1 MKRFAKTF
9 IIALI
14 IIVSPAM
21 LKAQDYR
28 NHENG
33 FLFNVFEIENME
45 ERVQLASALATS
57 DIWLCNPTQNPGE
70 LFIRP
75 NSYNSDIPIYAEFD
89 YLRAI
94 LKEEYEEVSVLPKEE
109 FGEIFN
115 SWAHNISDD
124 YYNFLISDYLDR
136 ANHCMNAE
144 PFCTS
149 DIYTFPSNNSGYS
162 WSGPN
167 YGCLGSSPT
176 NKHSFWYYM
185 RIGVA
190 GNITIKIEAPFD
202 VDFALWG
209 PFSNETDP
217 CPTQA
222 GETGMLTANCTS
234 CPNNTSNPNFYPS
247 GNLHD
252 CSFSAQSY
260 EYAHVVNGQ
269 VGQYFILL
277 ITNYNGGSGN
287 ITFQKYAGDGETDC
301 GILPPLVN
309 NSGPY
314 CAGQTIQLT
323 ANGQAGATY
332 SWTGPGGWTSN
343 LQNPTRTNCTVAMS
357 GTYTCTITLGNQTNS
372 ATTEVVV
379 YAQPVAN
386 AGPDQTIIYGAT
398 AQLSGSGGSGTF
410 NYQWSPANMVTNPNS
425 QNTQTVSLTAD
436 QTYTLTV
443 TNPQG
448 GCTSTD
454 QVTIHISGS
463 NMTVTPGPDESICE
477 GGSTTIQAN
486 AGGGTGNFTYS
497 WTPTT
502 GLSNPN
508 ISNPVANPEQTTTYT
523 CTVSDGM
530 STQSISV
537 TVVVNMPEF
546 EEETYYI
553 CPGDTYNWN
562 GQSCSA
568 EGYYVFNTTTAQGCD
583 KTITLHLHHYPTFD
597 ETPINVA
604 ICSGETYVYNGNSY
618 TVSGQYPN
626 TLQTINGCDSIV
638 RINLTV
644 YDDNG
649 ITTTNQTIC
658 PSQVPWV
665 YPADPSQTPL
675 YAGTHTFHLQ
685 DIHGCDSTV
694 VLNLTVSDYYQPDTQ
709 VEYKCYP
716 YGGTPEYYWNV
727 NGETYHV
734 NVIVQDTL
742 PYGDCEGIF
751 TLDLRFME
759 VPEAVHIYDTAC
771 NTYTWYVDNQ
781 QIGIYTENTEDEYHI
796 PLSPYPCTKDYYLHL
811 TVNHESVDNVVSI
824 DGSNPSTP
832 VCDEYYYYNHLI
844 SEDTLSFD
852 KNIDTILNGDTP
864 EGCDYR
870 VRLQI
875 RNMHY
880 TPTPTIRCA
889 DQNVEAPHYPITAT
903 EFNVNRYTYYASDPK
918 SDDTWYNSECT
929 WSISKDS
936 WRIVPS
942 NDNRS
947 CTVYAMD
954 YVEDTIWLTFKAV
967 NLCGIDS
974 ASYWLKPSFYGIEET
989 DAYPAAV
996 SVIPNPNNGQME
1008 LRFENMEG
1016 KINVRVCNVS
1026 GTLVDSFEVQTAQ
1039 APYSHSYAMKR
1050 LSNGVYFFTFSDGK
1064 RAVTKKVVIIH

>member
-1 MKRFAKTF
+1 MKQQKPHIMKRFAKAIF
-9 IIALI
+9 IAILLMAHPMKPWAQVQKLNPSSIEFDVTNIANFDERIFFMHNL
-14 IIVSPAM
+14 
-21 LKAQDYR
+21 LNDNR
-28 NHENG
+28 
-33 FLFNVFEIENME
+33 FNVINSEEDGIFVISVDEAYRGINLAATFEDFRAENADQFAQMDKYD
-45 ERVQLASALATS
+45 ASALAIGYKADLPNEIVASLMMDFYVRSRTNSTCATS
-57 DIWLCNPTQNPGE
+57 D
-70 LFIRP
+70 
-75 NSYNSDIPIYAEFD
+75 
-89 YLRAI
+89 
-94 LKEEYEEVSVLPKEE
+94 
-109 FGEIFN
+109 
-115 SWAHNISDD
+115 
-124 YYNFLISDYLDR
+124 
-136 ANHCMNAE
+136 
-144 PFCTS
+144 PFCT
-149 DIYTFPSNNSGYS
+149 DNGMYQFPAGVNSG
-162 WSGPN
+162 SGEPGPAYNCLSTTPN
-167 YGCLGSSPT
+167 PA
-176 NKHSFWYYM
+176 WYHM
-185 RIGVA
+185 RIANPGS
-190 GNITIKIEAPFD
+190 ITIHMYSTPS
-202 VDFALWG
+202 VDIDFCCWG
-209 PFSNETDP
+209 PFTDP
-217 CPTQA
+217 TTP
-222 GETGMLTANCTS
+222 
-234 CPNNTSNPNFYPS
+234 CPNGLTSDKVVS
-247 GNLHD
+247 
-252 CSFSAQSY
+252 CSYSAAATENCIIPATAQT
-260 EYAHVVNGQ
+260 GD
-269 VGQYFILL
+269 YFILV
-277 ITNYNGGSGN
+277 ITNYSNQTCNISFSKTAGNG
-287 ITFQKYAGDGETDC
+287 TTDC
-301 GILPPLVN
+301 GIMPPVVA

-332 SWTGPGGWTSN
+332 SWTGPGGFTSN
-343 LQNPTRTNCTVAMS
+343 LQNPTRPNCTVAMS
-357 GTYTCTITLGNQTNS
+357 GTYTCTISLGGQTNS

-379 YAQPVAN
+379 YAQPAAN

-410 NYQWSPANMVTNPNS
+410 NYQWSPANMVTNPNA
-425 QNTQTVSLTAD
+425 QNTQTISLPPPNSSETSF
-436 QTYTLTV
+436 TYTLTV

-486 AGGGTGNFTYS
+486 AGGGTGDFTYS

-502 GLSNPN
+502 GLSDPN
-508 ISNPVANPEQTTTYT
+508 ISNPVANPAQTTTYT

-530 STQSISV
+530 STLSVSV
-537 TVVVNMPEF
+537 TVVVNLPEF

-562 GQSCSA
+562 GQLCSA
-568 EGYYVFNTTTAQGCD
+568 EGDYIHNTTTEQGCD
-583 KTITLHLHHYPTFD
+583 KTITLHLRHYPTYD
-597 ETPINVA
+597 ETTVDTA

-638 RINLTV
+638 RVNLTV

-665 YPADPSQTPL
+665 YPADPNQMPL

-694 VLNLTVSDYYQPDTQ
+694 VLNLSVSDYYQPDAQ

-727 NGETYHV
+727 NGETYHE

-781 QIGIYTENTEDEYHI
+781 QIGVYTETTEDEYHI
-796 PLSPYPCTKDYYLHL
+796 SLLPFPCTKDYYLHL
-811 TVNHESVDNVVSI
+811 TVNHESIDNIVSI

-832 VCDEYYYYNHLI
+832 VCDKHPYHDPLI
-844 SEDTLSFD
+844 SEDTLWFF
-852 KNIDTILNGDTP
+852 NNNDTILNGNTP

-875 RNMHY
+875 SNMHY

-889 DQNVEAPHYPITAT
+889 DQNVESPHYPITAT

-989 DAYPAAV
+989 EAYPAAV

-1026 GTLVDSFEVQTAQ
+1026 GTLIDSFEVQAVQ
-1039 APYSHSYAMKR
+1039 APYSHSYAMKC

-1064 RAVTKKVVIIH
+1064 RAVTKKAVIIH